1 MPTGNIYLKSQVTF
15 VWDKDFI
22 ESQFDIKF
30 ESETEFVD
38 WVSDKSVEL
47 IKESVENKQIWWMVK
62 VDPLE
67 FKP

>member
-38 WVSDKSVEL
+38 WVSTKSVEL
-47 IKESVENKQIWWMVK
+47 IKESVENKKIWWMVK
-62 VDPLE
+62 VDPLD
-67 FKP
+67 FKK